1 MTTLY
6 LFSSDSD
13 RDRYCSQH
21 PKMLDDAVAIQRNQ
35 IVYADG
41 DVSLFFVVSGPV
53 PDVAIDLVINLTT

>member
-1 MTTLY
+1 
-6 LFSSDSD
+6 
-13 RDRYCSQH
+13 
-21 PKMLDDAVAIQRNQ
+21 MLDDAVAIQRNQ